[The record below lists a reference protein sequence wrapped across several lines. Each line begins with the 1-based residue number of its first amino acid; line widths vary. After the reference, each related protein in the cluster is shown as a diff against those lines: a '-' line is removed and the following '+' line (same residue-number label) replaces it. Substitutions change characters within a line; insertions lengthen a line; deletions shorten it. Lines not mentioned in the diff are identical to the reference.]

1 MKDTDRT
8 SGPHPLGMP
17 GHPSAGTYIPVG
29 DPSAKRRRPSGAPPP
44 LPRRLGTTGKGWLVA
59 LVVLVAWVALMNAS
73 STPRRLTD
81 HIDAAL
87 LRAIAAV
94 RNDWMSPMARAVD
107 RVATGWVMFIIGV
120 GLVTLMV
127 IFRRWR
133 HLFTYLACVLL
144 LELSGLFLVSE
155 FARPRPF
162 DVTIIGRWR
171 GFSLPS
177 ATAMVVSFTVIGV
190 IYTMVVP
197 GRPRTTAKAIG
208 AGVIAVFV
216 GARLYLGVDHP
227 FDAAV
232 GVALGVAVPM
242 NAFRYFVPNETFPVS
257 YRRGK
262 TAHLEID
269 ERRREAIGNA
279 LMDQVGVELLDVE
292 HVGLAESGGS
302 TPMRLLVKGNPDG
315 WVFGKLYAM
324 NHVRADRW
332 YKFGRT
338 LLYGRLEDEAPFESV
353 QRLAQQEDYSL
364 RLLRDVGIRGAAPLG
379 VLELTPSRE
388 YLVLT
393 EYFDGATEIGDAEV
407 TDELIDEG
415 LMIVRQLW
423 DSGLAHRD
431 IKPANLL
438 VAGDGHLRLI
448 DAGFVQIRPSP
459 WRQAVDLAN
468 MMLVLAVR
476 TDADR
481 VYEHA
486 LALFT
491 PDDIAEAF
499 AAVSGIA
506 SPTQLRT
513 VMKRDG
519 RDLRARFRQLAPD
532 RRPISMQQWSAR
544 RAAYALAAVALAVLA
559 LNNLYGMFTPAE
571 LPVESDPLCDTS
583 EVLVLMAQAVPTATS
598 IPCLASL
605 PSGWGVGHVEV
616 RRGTARFSLDS
627 DQAGD
632 DALRVTLR
640 GAGRCSLDGATEVP
654 SDEVGIR
661 RYERPER
668 LPPNLRSTRTYTF
681 EGGCVTYAFEFDGT
695 VSASQTLDTDVAVA
709 FEDRDAL
716 VRYVDDR
723 SELRL
728 CGAGAPACP
737 GGTR

>member
-1 MKDTDRT
+1 
-8 SGPHPLGMP
+8 
-17 GHPSAGTYIPVG
+17 
-29 DPSAKRRRPSGAPPP
+29 
-44 LPRRLGTTGKGWLVA
+44 
-59 LVVLVAWVALMNAS
+59 
-73 STPRRLTD
+73 
-81 HIDAAL
+81 
-87 LRAIAAV
+87 
-94 RNDWMSPMARAVD
+94 
-107 RVATGWVMFIIGV
+107 
-120 GLVTLMV
+120 
-127 IFRRWR
+127 
-133 HLFTYLACVLL
+133 
-144 LELSGLFLVSE
+144 
-155 FARPRPF
+155 
-162 DVTIIGRWR
+162 
-171 GFSLPS
+171 
-177 ATAMVVSFTVIGV
+177 
-190 IYTMVVP
+190 VP

-476 TDADR
+476 SDAER

-513 VMKRDG
+513 MMKRDG
-519 RDLRARFRQLAPD
+519 RDLRTRFRQLAPD

-544 RAAYALAAVALAVLA
+544 RILLALAVLA
-559 LNNLYGMFTPAE
+559 TGALALNSVYGMFTPAE
-571 LPVESDPLCDTS
+571 LPVESDPTCGTED
-583 EVLVLMAQAVPTATS
+583 VMILMAQAVPTATQV
-598 IPCLASL
+598 PCLASL
-605 PSGWGVGHVEV
+605 PAGWDVGGVEI
-616 RRGTARFSLDS
+616 RRGRGWFSLDS
-627 DQAGD
+627 DRAGH
-632 DALRVTLR
+632 DAVEVTLLR
-640 GAGRCSLDGATEVP
+640 PQDCSVAEATEVP
-654 SDEVGIR
+654 SDELGMQ
-661 RYERPER
+661 RYEQPGS
-668 LPPNLRSTRTYTF
+668 LPPELESTRSYVFT
-681 EGGCVTYAFEFDGT
+681 GGRVTYQFSFDGGAN
-695 VSASQTLDTDVAVA
+695 ASLTLDADAAVGFQSRA
-709 FEDRDAL
+709 AL
-716 VRYVDDR
+716 VREVEQD
-723 SELRL
+723 SGLRL
-728 CGAGAPACP
+728 CGAGPAICP
-737 GGTR
+737 GGSG